1 MHIGLI
7 GGIGPAATEFYY
19 RGLTDRHAKSGTR
32 LELTIAN
39 AEVRDL
45 SQNLANKDARR
56 QAGIFA
62 ALISRLQ
69 AAGAQAAAVTSMG
82 GHFCI
87 SELLPISPLPILNG
101 IPEVDAT
108 VRWGKFKTIGII
120 GTRMVMET
128 RLYGAISS
136 AAVVVP
142 LGAELD
148 EVHDNYL
155 AMATAGRVNDAQRR
169 VFFAA
174 GERLCR
180 EQNAEVVLLGGTDLF
195 LAFRDP
201 MPASLCSIAPMCT
214 WRRFTRR
221 RCGQHEV
228 RRWRARSRALGQVG
242 LEDSDLTPTGVLSTV
257 DIANSSFD
265 ARGAT
270 PREVRFCIA
279 GPFAPPW
286 R

>member
-19 RGLTDRHAKSGTR
+19 RGLTDSHAKSGTR

-45 SQNLANKDARR
+45 SQNLANKNARK
-56 QAGIFA
+56 QAEIFA
-62 ALISRLQ
+62 ALISRLK
-69 AAGAQAAAVTSMG
+69 AAGAQIAAVTSMG

-87 SELLPISPLPILNG
+87 GELLPISPLPILNG
-101 IPEVDAT
+101 IPEVDTA
-108 VRWGKFKTIGII
+108 VGRGKFKTIGII

-148 EVHDNYL
+148 EVHDNYV

-195 LAFRDP
+195 LAFQDRDAGFP
-201 MPASLCSIAPMCT
+201 VLDCADVHVEAIYQASLRT
-214 WRRFTRR
+214 T
-221 RCGQHEV
+221 
-228 RRWRARSRALGQVG
+228 
-242 LEDSDLTPTGVLSTV
+242 
-257 DIANSSFD
+257 
-265 ARGAT
+265 
-270 PREVRFCIA
+270 
-279 GPFAPPW
+279 
-286 R
+286 

>member
-32 LELTIAN
+32 LDLTIAN

-45 SQNLANKDARR
+45 SQNLANKDTRK

-62 ALISRLQ
+62 ALIARLK
-69 AAGAQAAAVTSMG
+69 AAGARAAAVTSMG

-87 SELLPISPLPILNG
+87 GELIPISPLPILNG
-101 IPEVDAT
+101 IPKVNAAVT
-108 VRWGKFKTIGII
+108 RGRFKTIGII

-128 RLYGAISS
+128 RLYGAIAS
-136 AAVVVP
+136 ATVVVP

-148 EVHDNYL
+148 EVHESYA

-180 EQNAEVVLLGGTDLF
+180 EQGAEVVLLGGTDLF
-195 LAFRDP
+195 LAFQGRDAGFP
-201 MPASLCSIAPMCT
+201 VLDCADVHVEAIYQASLRT
-214 WRRFTRR
+214 T
-221 RCGQHEV
+221 
-228 RRWRARSRALGQVG
+228 
-242 LEDSDLTPTGVLSTV
+242 
-257 DIANSSFD
+257 
-265 ARGAT
+265 
-270 PREVRFCIA
+270 
-279 GPFAPPW
+279 
-286 R
+286 

>member
-19 RGLTDRHAKSGTR
+19 RGLTDRHAKSATR

-62 ALISRLQ
+62 ALVSRLK
-69 AAGAQAAAVTSMG
+69 AAGAQVAAITSMG

-87 SELLPISPLPILNG
+87 GELLPISPLPILNG
-101 IPEVDAT
+101 IPEVDAAVSRGT
-108 VRWGKFKTIGII
+108 FNTIGII

-148 EVHDNYL
+148 EVHDNYV
-155 AMATAGRVNDAQRR
+155 AIATAGRVNDAQRR

-195 LAFRDP
+195 LAFQDRDAGFP
-201 MPASLCSIAPMCT
+201 VLDCADVHVEAIYQASLRT
-214 WRRFTRR
+214 T
-221 RCGQHEV
+221 
-228 RRWRARSRALGQVG
+228 
-242 LEDSDLTPTGVLSTV
+242 
-257 DIANSSFD
+257 
-265 ARGAT
+265 
-270 PREVRFCIA
+270 
-279 GPFAPPW
+279 
-286 R
+286 

>member
-32 LELTIAN
+32 LNLTIVN

-45 SQNLANKDARR
+45 TRNLANKDAGK
-56 QAGIFA
+56 QAEVFA
-62 ALISRLQ
+62 ALITRLK

-87 SELLPISPLPILNG
+87 GELLPISPLPMLNG
-101 IPEVDAT
+101 IPAVDAA
-108 VRWGKFKTIGII
+108 VKRGKFKTIGII

-128 RLYGAISS
+128 QLYGAISS
-136 AAVVVP
+136 AKVVVP
-142 LGAELD
+142 AGAELD
-148 EVHDNYL
+148 EVHANYG

-180 EQNAEVVLLGGTDLF
+180 EQGAEVVLLGGTDLF
-195 LAFRDP
+195 LAFQGRTVDFP
-201 MPASLCSIAPMCT
+201 VLDCADVHVDAIYEASLQ
-214 WRRFTRR
+214 TR
-221 RCGQHEV
+221 
-228 RRWRARSRALGQVG
+228 
-242 LEDSDLTPTGVLSTV
+242 
-257 DIANSSFD
+257 
-265 ARGAT
+265 
-270 PREVRFCIA
+270 
-279 GPFAPPW
+279 
-286 R
+286 